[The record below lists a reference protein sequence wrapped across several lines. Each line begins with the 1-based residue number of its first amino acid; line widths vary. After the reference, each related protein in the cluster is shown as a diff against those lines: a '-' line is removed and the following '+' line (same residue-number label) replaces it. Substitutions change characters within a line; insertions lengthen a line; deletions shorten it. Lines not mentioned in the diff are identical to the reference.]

1 MQAPLPC
8 RGDTRVVCAD
18 IGYRHSSA
26 TLARLSS
33 RCRTTPPKLVV
44 ITPLPLAGG
53 AAGTLPSA
61 YAYASVSLCRCHAL
75 SAAQAVHSCHISGR
89 EVFGTTCLTSSFVR
103 RCCRIVGLRQP
114 HATPTPELS
123 SAASGIGAA
132 VGITSQ
138 LAVPAATLRGG
149 EPPLSTARN
158 LAVRADRPHS
168 HPFAMTASPIASL
181 NTHTAFLHGHAG
193 LPQLIIAPTSY
204 AATHGCRESVAHD
217 MTQPCTTFRVAPCLY
232 GAYRS
237 IRLWRTLTSGR
248 RLSCGIRTACYSLH
262 SGR

>member
-53 AAGTLPSA
+53 AAGTLPYA

-75 SAAQAVHSCHISGR
+75 SAAQAVHSCPLVTHQRQRG
-89 EVFGTTCLTSSFVR
+89 VR
-103 RCCRIVGLRQP
+103 HYVP
-114 HATPTPELS
+114 HVVICPAMLAHRRVET
-123 SAASGIGAA
+123 ASCHTDTRFLGPGIGAA

-158 LAVRADRPHS
+158 LAVRADHPHT
-168 HPFAMTASPIASL
+168 HPSYCCGCTLQSL
-181 NTHTAFLHGHAG
+181 
-193 LPQLIIAPTSY
+193 
-204 AATHGCRESVAHD
+204 
-217 MTQPCTTFRVAPCLY
+217 
-232 GAYRS
+232 
-237 IRLWRTLTSGR
+237 
-248 RLSCGIRTACYSLH
+248 
-262 SGR
+262 

>member
-8 RGDTRVVCAD
+8 RGDTRVVFANV
-18 IGYRHSSA
+18 GYRHSSA
-26 TLARLSS
+26 ALARLFLPTPHCASQACRYHS
-33 RCRTTPPKLVV
+33 IAAGGRCCWH
-44 ITPLPLAGG
+44 TPLRLCLRERFTLTMPCSQCCTGSPLVPHQRQRGVQFRELHVVVCPAMLAHRRVE
-53 AAGTLPSA
+53 AA
-61 YAYASVSLCRCHAL
+61 
-75 SAAQAVHSCHISGR
+75 SCHTDTRSLG
-89 EVFGTTCLTSSFVR
+89 
-103 RCCRIVGLRQP
+103 P
-114 HATPTPELS
+114 
-123 SAASGIGAA
+123 GIGAA

-138 LAVPAATLRGG
+138 LAVPTATLRGC
-149 EPPLSTARN
+149 EPPISTARN
-158 LAVRADRPHS
+158 LAVRADRPHT
-168 HPFAMTASPIASL
+168 HPSVMTASPIASL
-181 NTHTAFLHGHAG
+181 KTHTAFLHGHAG

-248 RLSCGIRTACYSLH
+248 RSSCGIRTACYRLR